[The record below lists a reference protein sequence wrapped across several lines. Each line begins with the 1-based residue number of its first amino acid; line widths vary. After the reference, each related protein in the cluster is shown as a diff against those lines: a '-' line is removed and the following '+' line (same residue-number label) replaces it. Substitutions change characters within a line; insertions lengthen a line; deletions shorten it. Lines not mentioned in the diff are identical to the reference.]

1 MTNLREIK
9 GMSNFKKTIIAL
21 FILLLGIPLALF
33 GYTWIKLNSIH
44 VDSKYDSTIE
54 KVDGI
59 TNILL
64 TGIDA
69 RPGEQASR
77 TDAMM
82 ILTIDKNNNEYIHHW
97 DCCKNDLKKETS
109 IYMFF
114 STIAANID
122 KKTVL
127 NIKIENHDIFNI
139 GFFK

>member
-1 MTNLREIK
+1 
-9 GMSNFKKTIIAL
+9 MSNFKKAIIAL

-69 RPGEQASR
+69 RPGEQGVNIVELAE
-77 TDAMM
+77 AGEFGNV
-82 ILTIDKNNNEYIHHW
+82 IIDGPALCRRCH
-97 DCCKNDLKKETS
+97 
-109 IYMFF
+109 
-114 STIAANID
+114 
-122 KKTVL
+122 
-127 NIKIENHDIFNI
+127 
-139 GFFK
+139 

>member
-1 MTNLREIK
+1 
-9 GMSNFKKTIIAL
+9 MSNFKKAIIAL

-82 ILTIDKNNNEYIHHW
+82 ILTIDKNNNKHCLFLGKRRTFI
-97 DCCKNDLKKETS
+97 
-109 IYMFF
+109 
-114 STIAANID
+114 
-122 KKTVL
+122 
-127 NIKIENHDIFNI
+127 
-139 GFFK
+139 